1 MPAKSHCANSGE
13 GMLVLL
19 SPAKSINTDAEH
31 TIVSSSTPG
40 FVTDTAELLQT
51 LQSYSKA
58 VLQQT
63 LGVSPALAR
72 QVPQQSVFKCTGAR
86 PSSIS
91 LVPVQPKL
99 CTVSVLVSAGQ
110 QASWLCF

>member
-1 MPAKSHCANSGE
+1 MQSVRVVRKVCVRDSGLMPAITHCANGGE

-19 SPAKSINTDAEH
+19 SPAKSINTDDEH
-31 TIVSSSTPG
+31 TTVSSSTPG
-40 FVTDTAELLQT
+40 FDIDTVELLQT

-72 QVPQQSVFKCTGAR
+72 QVPRHLVFRCQAKHNFFGAY
-86 PSSIS
+86 
-91 LVPVQPKL
+91 
-99 CTVSVLVSAGQ
+99 A
-110 QASWLCF
+110 A